1 VPAFDGEGREV
12 PEYQRRSD
20 VPDQAERL
28 RRRAALLRDLDEARA
43 LRERVAPRRA
53 RVDRIREALRRATYR
68 TS

>member
-1 VPAFDGEGREV
+1 M
-12 PEYQRRSD
+12 PEYQRRRD

-53 RVDRIREALRRATYR
+53 RVDRIREALRRADYR